1 MEEEAGTFGRP
12 LARASRTKT
21 VLDERA
27 QWEGIPNALPPNSVK
42 RESLFVKRKT
52 RLFIACTING

>member
-21 VLDERA
+21 VLDERV
-27 QWEGIPNALPPNSVK
+27 QWEGIANALPTNS
-42 RESLFVKRKT
+42 
-52 RLFIACTING
+52 G